1 MKKTVVIK
9 IGGAILAEEQALSN
23 LLESLQKQQEF
34 QVVIVHGGG
43 YLVDEL
49 LAKAGF
55 HTEKLNGLRVT
66 PAEQMPI
73 IAGVLA
79 GTVNKS
85 IVAKANVLG
94 IKAAGLSLLD
104 GELVKCSPSK
114 PELGA
119 VGIPEPH
126 NSKLI
131 DQLLSRGVMPIIS
144 SIGALANGQLV
155 NVNAD
160 DAAVAIC
167 QLLNAQLVLLTD
179 VNGVKGQNGQY
190 LPQLNQQQADDLI
203 SDGVI
208 SGGMTAKVNAAL
220 QAAKKLRRSIAVAS
234 WHHPEQISQLLNGE
248 PLGTRIDA
256 C

>member
-9 IGGAILAEEQALSN
+9 IGGAILAEAQALSN
-23 LLESLQKQQEF
+23 LLESLKQQDIN
-34 QVVIVHGGG
+34 VVIVHGGG

-55 HTEKLNGLRVT
+55 TTEKLNGLRVT
-66 PAEQMPI
+66 PPEQMPI
-73 IAGVLA
+73 ISGVLA

-85 IVAKANVLG
+85 IVAKANALG
-94 IKAAGLSLLD
+94 IKTAGLSLLD
-104 GELVKCSPSK
+104 GELVKCKPSD

-119 VGIPEPH
+119 VGIPEPN
-126 NSKLI
+126 NSKLL
-131 DQLLSRGVMPIIS
+131 DQLINTGVMPVIS
-144 SIGALANGQLV
+144 SIGALPNGELV

-160 DAAVAIC
+160 DAAVAVC

-190 LPQLNQQQADDLI
+190 LPQLNQQQANELI
-203 SDGVI
+203 HDGVI

-234 WHHPEQISQLLNGE
+234 WQHPEQINQLLAGE

-256 C
+256 F